1 MPLGGMAK
9 ITVQKDLESGEIR
22 IPNHEYIPLLM
33 YYDRENPKA
42 TVYKLEDYPADLVEK
57 HSVYKK
63 NPREFSLEYYQNLFK
78 KIEEQGNK
86 DAI

>member
-1 MPLGGMAK
+1 M
-9 ITVQKDLESGEIR
+9 
-22 IPNHEYIPLLM
+22 
-33 YYDRENPKA
+33 
-42 TVYKLEDYPADLVEK
+42 YKLEDYPADLVEK